1 MKIEIITTPNEKLK
15 ETGFGSLKAC
25 KNVLEVLQEL
35 YDVKLNVCKDR
46 NDLDNI
52 IDRKPDLIVL
62 AVKYIV
68 SDKGKNIWLAD
79 FFENKN
85 VNFTGSINS
94 VLNFDSNK
102 ISAKKCL
109 KDKGVKTADYFTI
122 TSQYEYNDEDELP
135 IKFPLFLKPIDAA
148 NGNGIDEKSLVKDF
162 NSLKIKVKSIFNTFD
177 QVTLAEEYLEGREF
191 TVAIIED
198 RKDQNLFI
206 APIEII
212 PPLMN
217 NGLRILGA
225 KVKTENSEELKEI
238 TDTKIKSKVEALA
251 IEVFTQLNI
260 RDFGR
265 IDIKMNGNGKCY
277 FLEVNLVPGMTKGS
291 SYFPKAFEI
300 ANKIDYDSVVK
311 MMIES
316 SINRT

>member
-25 KNVLEVLQEL
+25 ENVLEVLQQS
-35 YDVKLNVCKDR
+35 YDVKLNVCKDK

-68 SDKGKNIWLAD
+68 SDRGRNIWLAD

-102 ISAKKCL
+102 VSAKAFL
-109 KDKGVKTADYFTI
+109 KNKGIKTADYFTA
-122 TSQYEYNDEDELP
+122 TSQYSYNHEDELP
-135 IKFPLFLKPIDAA
+135 IKFPLFLKPLESA

-162 NSLKIKVKSIFNTFD
+162 NSFKNKVKSIFDTFD
-177 QVTLAEEYLEGREF
+177 QTTLVEKYLEGREF
-191 TVAIIED
+191 TVAIIEN
-198 RKDQNLFI
+198 RKKQNLFI

-217 NGLRILGA
+217 NGSRILGE
-225 KVKTENSEELKEI
+225 KVKQENSEKLKSI
-238 TDTKIKSKVEALA
+238 IDTKTKSKVETLA
-251 IEVFTQLNI
+251 TEVFKLLNI

-265 IDIKMNGNGKCY
+265 IDIKMDGEGECY
-277 FLEVNLVPGMTKGS
+277 FVEVNLVPGMTKGS
-291 SYFPKAFEI
+291 SYFPRAFEI
-300 ANKIDYDSVVK
+300 AQKIDYDSVVK

-316 SINRT
+316 SINRK

>member
-25 KNVLEVLQEL
+25 KKVLEVLQKL

-52 IDRKPDLIVL
+52 IDRKPDLVVL

-68 SDKGKNIWLAD
+68 SDRGKYIWLAD

-102 ISAKKCL
+102 VSAKKFL

-122 TSQYEYNDEDELP
+122 TSRYDYNDNLP
-135 IKFPLFLKPIDAA
+135 IKFPLFLKPIDSA
-148 NGNGIDEKSLVKDF
+148 NGNGIDENSFVKDF
-162 NSLKIKVKSIFNTFD
+162 DSLINKVKNIFDTYD
-177 QVTLAEEYLEGREF
+177 QVTLVEEYLEGREF

-198 RKDQNLFI
+198 QEKQNLVV
-206 APIEII
+206 APIEIV
-212 PPLMN
+212 PPMTN
-217 NGLRILGA
+217 NGLRILGE
-225 KVKTENSEELKEI
+225 KVKKEDSEELKSI
-238 TDTKIKSKVEALA
+238 VDTETKSKVEALA
-251 IEVFTQLNI
+251 IEVFKKLNI

-265 IDIKMNGNGKCY
+265 VDIKMDGNGKCY
-277 FLEVNLVPGMTKGS
+277 FMEVNLVPGMTKGS

-300 ANKIDYDSVVK
+300 ANKIDYDSVVN
-311 MMIES
+311 MIIKS
-316 SINRT
+316 SINRK